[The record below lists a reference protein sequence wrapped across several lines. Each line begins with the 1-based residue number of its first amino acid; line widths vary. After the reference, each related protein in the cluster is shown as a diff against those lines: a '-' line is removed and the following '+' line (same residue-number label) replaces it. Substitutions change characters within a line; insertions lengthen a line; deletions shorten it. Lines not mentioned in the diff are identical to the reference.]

1 MTNNIKVVDVIEEG
15 KQEENESVKPI
26 PEEVKNEAVVEQPVE
41 QPDEIVS
48 ALPVVQSTR
57 AGLLDNPPEQVKPEP
72 KKKEPPIPLDQP
84 VKQNVRQQ
92 DKLVKCPQ
100 CDKQMKLK
108 SYRYKHELT
117 CKGKLEDIPRK
128 PKAMPKPKAQP
139 IEQEEEIEEVIQPKP
154 KLTPPKGV
162 ERSNDVKLTEFHKLR
177 DLTQPVSNQILKP
190 QTPNLVDFASHY
202 QLLQN
207 QFMQQKKEKYNNLC
221 QNMFSS
227 KSKKR

>member
-1 MTNNIKVVDVIEEG
+1 MANNIKIVDVIEEG

-26 PEEVKNEAVVEQPVE
+26 PEETKNEAVIEQPPE
-41 QPDEIVS
+41 ERDEIVS
-48 ALPVVQSTR
+48 A
-57 AGLLDNPPEQVKPEP
+57 PPEQPKPEP
-72 KKKEPPIPLDQP
+72 KKKEPPIAIDQP

-108 SYRYKHELT
+108 SYSYKHELT

-139 IEQEEEIEEVIQPKP
+139 IKQEEEIEEVIQQQKP
-154 KLTPPKGV
+154 K
-162 ERSNDVKLTEFHKLR
+162 
-177 DLTQPVSNQILKP
+177 LTQPVSNQILKP

-207 QFMQQKKEKYNNLC
+207 QIIQQKKEKYNNLC
-221 QNMFSS
+221 QNMFASR
-227 KSKKR
+227 SKKR

>member
-1 MTNNIKVVDVIEEG
+1 MANNIKVVDIIEEG
-15 KQEENESVKPI
+15 KQDENES
-26 PEEVKNEAVVEQPVE
+26 PEEVKNEPVIENVVEQT
-41 QPDEIVS
+41 DEIVNTP
-48 ALPVVQSTR
+48 PVVQSTR

-72 KKKEPPIPLDQP
+72 KKKEPPIAIDQP

-139 IEQEEEIEEVIQPKP
+139 IEQEEEIEEPIQVQKP
-154 KLTPPKGV
+154 KLTQ
-162 ERSNDVKLTEFHKLR
+162 EVK
-177 DLTQPVSNQILKP
+177 NQVFKP

>member
-1 MTNNIKVVDVIEEG
+1 MTSNIKVVDIEEV
-15 KQEENESVKPI
+15 KQEENETVEPI
-26 PEEVKNEAVVEQPVE
+26 PEEVKNESVVE

-48 ALPVVQSTR
+48 A
-57 AGLLDNPPEQVKPEP
+57 PPEQVKPEP
-72 KKKEPPIPLDQP
+72 KKKEPPIAIDQP
-84 VKQNVRQQ
+84 VKQNERQQ
-92 DKLVKCPQ
+92 DKLVKCPR
-100 CDKQMKLK
+100 CSRQMKLK

-139 IEQEEEIEEVIQPKP
+139 IQQEEEIEEVIQQQRQK
-154 KLTPPKGV
+154 
-162 ERSNDVKLTEFHKLR
+162 
-177 DLTQPVSNQILKP
+177 LTQPVSNQILKP

>member
-1 MTNNIKVVDVIEEG
+1 MTNNIKIVDVIEEG
-15 KQEENESVKPI
+15 KQEENETVEPI
-26 PEEVKNEAVVEQPVE
+26 PEEEEKNEAVVEQPVE
-41 QPDEIVS
+41 QQDEIVS
-48 ALPVVQSTR
+48 P
-57 AGLLDNPPEQVKPEP
+57 PPEQVKPEP

-139 IEQEEEIEEVIQPKP
+139 IEQEEEIEEPIQVQKP
-154 KLTPPKGV
+154 KLTQ
-162 ERSNDVKLTEFHKLR
+162 EVK
-177 DLTQPVSNQILKP
+177 NQVFKP

>member
-1 MTNNIKVVDVIEEG
+1 MANNIKVVDIIEEG
-15 KQEENESVKPI
+15 KQDENESVKPI
-26 PEEVKNEAVVEQPVE
+26 PEEVKNEPVIENVVETTEEVANE
-41 QPDEIVS
+41 
-48 ALPVVQSTR
+48 
-57 AGLLDNPPEQVKPEP
+57 PPIQVKPEP

-139 IEQEEEIEEVIQPKP
+139 IEQEEEIEEVVMQPKP
-154 KLTPPKGV
+154 K
-162 ERSNDVKLTEFHKLR
+162 
-177 DLTQPVSNQILKP
+177 LTQPVSNQILKP

>member
-1 MTNNIKVVDVIEEG
+1 MANNIKIVDIIEEG
-15 KQEENESVKPI
+15 KQEENESVEVI

-41 QPDEIVS
+41 PTEEVVS
-48 ALPVVQSTR
+48 A
-57 AGLLDNPPEQVKPEP
+57 PPEQPKPEP
-72 KKKEPPIPLDQP
+72 KKKEPPIAIDQP

-139 IEQEEEIEEVIQPKP
+139 IQQEEEIEEVIQQQRQK
-154 KLTPPKGV
+154 
-162 ERSNDVKLTEFHKLR
+162 
-177 DLTQPVSNQILKP
+177 LTQPVSNQILKP

-207 QFMQQKKEKYNNLC
+207 QFIQQKKEKYNNLC
-221 QNMFSS
+221 QNMFVSR
-227 KSKKR
+227 SKKR

>member
-1 MTNNIKVVDVIEEG
+1 MANNIKVVDIIEEG
-15 KQEENESVKPI
+15 KQDENESVKPI
-26 PEEVKNEAVVEQPVE
+26 PEEVKNEPVIENVVETTEEVANE
-41 QPDEIVS
+41 
-48 ALPVVQSTR
+48 
-57 AGLLDNPPEQVKPEP
+57 PPIQVKPEP

-139 IEQEEEIEEVIQPKP
+139 IEQEEEIEEEIQQHKP
-154 KLTPPKGV
+154 K
-162 ERSNDVKLTEFHKLR
+162 
-177 DLTQPVSNQILKP
+177 LTQPVSNQILKP

-207 QFMQQKKEKYNNLC
+207 QFIQQKKEKYNNLC
-221 QNMFSS
+221 QNIFSS

>member
-1 MTNNIKVVDVIEEG
+1 MKKG
-15 KQEENESVKPI
+15 KQDENESVKPI
-26 PEEVKNEAVVEQPVE
+26 PEEVNNEPVIENVVETTEEVANE
-41 QPDEIVS
+41 
-48 ALPVVQSTR
+48 
-57 AGLLDNPPEQVKPEP
+57 PPIQVKPEP

-139 IEQEEEIEEVIQPKP
+139 IEQEEEIEEEIQQHKP
-154 KLTPPKGV
+154 K
-162 ERSNDVKLTEFHKLR
+162 
-177 DLTQPVSNQILKP
+177 LTQPVSNQNT
-190 QTPNLVDFASHY
+190 QTPN
-202 QLLQN
+202 
-207 QFMQQKKEKYNNLC
+207 
-221 QNMFSS
+221 S
-227 KSKKR
+227 KPC

>member
-1 MTNNIKVVDVIEEG
+1 MTNNIKIVDVIEEG
-15 KQEENESVKPI
+15 KQDENETVEPI
-26 PEEVKNEAVVEQPVE
+26 PEEVKNESVVE

-48 ALPVVQSTR
+48 A
-57 AGLLDNPPEQVKPEP
+57 PPEQPKPEP
-72 KKKEPPIPLDQP
+72 KKKEPPIAIDQP

-139 IEQEEEIEEVIQPKP
+139 IQQEEEIEEVIQCEALPVGQQPKP
-154 KLTPPKGV
+154 K
-162 ERSNDVKLTEFHKLR
+162 
-177 DLTQPVSNQILKP
+177 LTQPVSNQILKP

-221 QNMFSS
+221 QNMFVSR
-227 KSKKR
+227 SKKR

>member
-1 MTNNIKVVDVIEEG
+1 MTNNIKIVDVIEEG
-15 KQEENESVKPI
+15 KQEENETVEPI
-26 PEEVKNEAVVEQPVE
+26 PEETKNEAVVEQPVE
-41 QPDEIVS
+41 QQDEIVS
-48 ALPVVQSTR
+48 A
-57 AGLLDNPPEQVKPEP
+57 PPEQVKPEP

-128 PKAMPKPKAQP
+128 PKAMPKPKAQL
-139 IEQEEEIEEVIQPKP
+139 IEQEEEIEEVIQQQKP

-162 ERSNDVKLTEFHKLR
+162 ERSND
-177 DLTQPVSNQILKP
+177 LTQPVSNQILKP
-190 QTPNLVDFASHY
+190 SNPLTDFASHY

-207 QFMQQKKEKYNNLC
+207 QYLQQKKEKYNNLC
-221 QNMFSS
+221 QNMFVSR
-227 KSKKR
+227 SKKR

>member
-1 MTNNIKVVDVIEEG
+1 MANNIKVVDIIEEG

-26 PEEVKNEAVVEQPVE
+26 PEETKNEAVVEQPVE
-41 QPDEIVS
+41 QTDEIVS
-48 ALPVVQSTR
+48 VPPVVQSTTG
-57 AGLLDNPPEQVKPEP
+57 GLLDNPPEQVKPEP

-84 VKQNVRQQ
+84 AKQNVRQQ

-108 SYRYKHELT
+108 SYRYKHELN

-139 IEQEEEIEEVIQPKP
+139 IQQEEEEEIIQQPKP
-154 KLTPPKGV
+154 KLTQ
-162 ERSNDVKLTEFHKLR
+162 EVK
-177 DLTQPVSNQILKP
+177 NQVFKS

-207 QFMQQKKEKYNNLC
+207 QYLQQKKEKYNNLC
-221 QNMFSS
+221 QNMFVSR
-227 KSKKR
+227 SKKTIEIFVIYII

>member
-1 MTNNIKVVDVIEEG
+1 MANNIKIVDIIEEG
-15 KQEENESVKPI
+15 KQEENEAVEPI
-26 PEEVKNEAVVEQPVE
+26 PEEVKNEPVIENVVEPTEEVANE
-41 QPDEIVS
+41 
-48 ALPVVQSTR
+48 LPVVQSTR

-72 KKKEPPIPLDQP
+72 KKKEPPIAIDQP

-139 IEQEEEIEEVIQPKP
+139 IEQEEEIIQPKP
-154 KLTPPKGV
+154 K
-162 ERSNDVKLTEFHKLR
+162 
-177 DLTQPVSNQILKP
+177 LTQPVSNQILKT

-221 QNMFSS
+221 QNMCSS

>member
-1 MTNNIKVVDVIEEG
+1 MANNIRVVDIQEG

-26 PEEVKNEAVVEQPVE
+26 PEEVTYEAVVEQPVE
-41 QPDEIVS
+41 EADESVS
-48 ALPVVQSTR
+48 A
-57 AGLLDNPPEQVKPEP
+57 PPEQVKPEP
-72 KKKEPPIPLDQP
+72 KKKEPPIAIDQP

-117 CKGKLEDIPRK
+117 CKGKLEDTPRK

-139 IEQEEEIEEVIQPKP
+139 IQQEEEEIEEVIQPKP
-154 KLTPPKGV
+154 KLT
-162 ERSNDVKLTEFHKLR
+162 
-177 DLTQPVSNQILKP
+177 QPVSNQILKQPSHNEGSFGHSPKP

-207 QFMQQKKEKYNNLC
+207 QYLQQKKEKYNNLC
-221 QNMFSS
+221 QSMFSS

>member
-1 MTNNIKVVDVIEEG
+1 MTSNIKVVDIQEG

-26 PEEVKNEAVVEQPVE
+26 PEETKNETVIENVVEPTEEVANELPE
-41 QPDEIVS
+41 QP
-48 ALPVVQSTR
+48 
-57 AGLLDNPPEQVKPEP
+57 KPEP
-72 KKKEPPIPLDQP
+72 KKKEPPIAIDQP
-84 VKQNVRQQ
+84 VKQNERQQ
-92 DKLVKCPQ
+92 DKLVKCPR
-100 CDKQMKLK
+100 CSRQMKLK

-128 PKAMPKPKAQP
+128 PKAMPKPKAHP
-139 IEQEEEIEEVIQPKP
+139 IEQEEEEIIQQQKP
-154 KLTPPKGV
+154 K
-162 ERSNDVKLTEFHKLR
+162 
-177 DLTQPVSNQILKP
+177 LTQPVSNQILKP
-190 QTPNLVDFASHY
+190 QIPNLVDFASHY

>member
-1 MTNNIKVVDVIEEG
+1 MTNNIKIVDVIEEG
-15 KQEENESVKPI
+15 KQEENESVEPI
-26 PEEVKNEAVVEQPVE
+26 PEEVKNEPVIENVVEPT
-41 QPDEIVS
+41 DEIVS
-48 ALPVVQSTR
+48 A
-57 AGLLDNPPEQVKPEP
+57 PPEQVKPEP

-139 IEQEEEIEEVIQPKP
+139 IEQEEEIEEPIQVQKP
-154 KLTPPKGV
+154 KLTQ
-162 ERSNDVKLTEFHKLR
+162 EVK
-177 DLTQPVSNQILKP
+177 NQVFKP